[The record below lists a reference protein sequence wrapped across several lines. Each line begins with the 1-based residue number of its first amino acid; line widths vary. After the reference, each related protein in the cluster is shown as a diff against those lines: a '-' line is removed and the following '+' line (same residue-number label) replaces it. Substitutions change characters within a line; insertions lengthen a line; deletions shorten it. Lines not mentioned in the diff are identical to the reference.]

1 MTEEV
6 KTAQTAGEVNQTANT
21 ISEVQT
27 EVKTEVK
34 EETVGNVVNPVKET
48 PKEETVPLSTF
59 LEIKNS
65 NKELSKQMKELQK
78 SIEQGG
84 TKKEVS
90 SDIKAI
96 AEQHGVDESFLQDFA
111 QSVKAQA
118 EVDIDAKISSR
129 LKPLEEKEQSE
140 RIDKAFNEHFNKAL
154 ERMPE
159 YKDIVNPEVIKAL
172 SLMPANANK
181 TFTQI
186 LDESYGHLVTGKR
199 TMDATTQKGG
209 KSDNFTVDLD
219 RAKKDPTYFA
229 EVMSDPNLKKQYN
242 DGLMDRLASTM

>member
-6 KTAQTAGEVNQTANT
+6 KTTPVEEVKDTEPT
-21 ISEVQT
+21 ISEVVAEGQ
-27 EVKTEVK
+27 KPEVK
-34 EETVGNVVNPVKET
+34 EETVGAVVNPVKET
-48 PKEETVPLSTF
+48 PKEDSVPLAAF

-78 SIEQGG
+78 SIEQGA

-96 AEQHGVDESFLQDFA
+96 ADQHNVDEGFLQDFA
-111 QSVKAQA
+111 QSIKAQA
-118 EVDIDAKISSR
+118 EAEIDAKISSR

-140 RIDKAFNEHFNKAL
+140 RINKAFTEHYEKAL

-159 YKDIVNPEVIKAL
+159 FKDVANREVIKAL

-181 TFTQI
+181 TFTQL
-186 LDESYGHLVTGKR
+186 LDESYGHLIPGKR
-199 TMDATTQKGG
+199 TFDAATTRGNKT
-209 KSDNFTVDLD
+209 DNLTVDID
-219 RAKKDPTYFA
+219 KARKDPAYFK
-229 EVMSDPNLKKQYN
+229 EVMADPELKKQYN
-242 DGLMDRLASTM
+242 EGLMDRLSRT